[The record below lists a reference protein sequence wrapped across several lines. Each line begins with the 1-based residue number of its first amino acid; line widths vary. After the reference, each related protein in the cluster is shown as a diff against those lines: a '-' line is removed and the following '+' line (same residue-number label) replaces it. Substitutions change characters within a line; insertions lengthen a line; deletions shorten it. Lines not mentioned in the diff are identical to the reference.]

1 MPATGVLPE
10 WLLPAMAVAAIFV
23 VMLDLGLA
31 IVPGESRWVARR
43 PGLLARALFAVLVA
57 VPALAWII
65 ARLADLPREVE
76 IGIMLM
82 ALSPGAPVTLRRSI
96 AAGGHPAFAPALQ
109 IAVTALAVI
118 TMPLWIAGF
127 DEYYGGNATVE
138 PRDLAHQVLVAQ
150 LAPLALGMLLRR
162 LAPGLAARIEA
173 GLTRL
178 GGILLAM
185 LVVLALVDFWPEVS
199 GAGLR
204 AVAAIVALSILALA
218 VGHLLGGP
226 DPATRTATAIAA
238 ALRNPGL
245 ALLVATLNHAPA
257 RVNATV
263 LAYVVVAA
271 LTVFI
276 YVAWRRRWAT
286 AA

>member
-1 MPATGVLPE
+1 MPGTGVLPQ

-23 VMLDLGLA
+23 VMLDLGVA

-43 PGLLARALFAVLVA
+43 PALLARALFAVLVA

-118 TMPLWIAGF
+118 TMPLWIAAF
-127 DEYYGGNATVE
+127 DEYYGGSATIE
-138 PRDLAHQVLVAQ
+138 PRHLAHQVLVAQ

-162 LAPGLAARIEA
+162 SAPGLAARIA
-173 GLTRL
+173 ARLHQL
-178 GGILLAM
+178 GGILLSM
-185 LVVLALVDFWPEVS
+185 LVVLALIDFWPQVS

-204 AVAAIVALSILALA
+204 AIAAIVALSILALA
-218 VGHLLGGP
+218 VGSLLGGP

-276 YVAWRRRWAT
+276 YVAWRRVST
-286 AA
+286 AVA